1 MLRGSAVA
9 IVVATFIAAG
19 ALGAT
24 AIRGRADTHQDSTAV
39 AANTASRT
47 STTVAGAPVKPAAP
61 SAAPTHADPLPLTAD
76 SGARAIAHA
85 PDPALTRVAEGA
97 HGTLASILPA
107 GQSDLGDGVTATRG
121 DTDVT
126 VAFDTPLARTRRPEK
141 FERFVRNTLPMIY
154 GSSVRGLLESIP
166 EGSIA
171 GQGDLLTVLPAR
183 GVRIPIDS
191 SLSIRLFPE
200 TRPGQ
205 DGPLVIRYRVF
216 VGHQ

>member
-1 MLRGSAVA
+1 MA

-39 AANTASRT
+39 VANRASRT
-47 STTVAGAPVKPAAP
+47 STPIAGAPVTPAAL

-85 PDPALTRVAEGA
+85 PEGA
-97 HGTLASILPA
+97 HGTLAPILPA

-183 GVRIPIDS
+183 GARIPIDS
-191 SLSIRLFPE
+191 SWSIRLFPE